1 MEMQLLYSKL
11 HDKYTELKMRKE
23 SEIEQ
28 YNREQ
33 KSKFMNYIS
42 AAEEMIEHLKTA
54 NESLQAKINE
64 LTDKIIPDRSAEEYQ
79 YAEYQKL
86 LIEERQKTKEL
97 SEEVER
103 LRNLLQEKSDSIDKN
118 DDSIDGQLKSP
129 YGGSQLRSRDLSEGS
144 AGLKTL
150 RPCSGVQTEEVMVI
164 PNAGSQEEHVMVK
177 EPERGPGKG
186 MPYSDALGNS
196 QQPCSCRR
204 TMASSGYSFSL
215 TWVKNVVG
223 EEPELLYHVV
233 SLGTF
238 ERLAPEWMRED
249 LIFSMSMCAIFFE
262 RVLQVTR
269 LHC

>member
-42 AAEEMIEHLKTA
+42 A
-54 NESLQAKINE
+54 
-64 LTDKIIPDRSAEEYQ
+64 
-79 YAEYQKL
+79 
-86 LIEERQKTKEL
+86 KEL

-204 TMASSGYSFSL
+204 TMASSGDGLNDVCHGDCHFQTLVECLVGMKFSTVNQTEGLCFCTSPIDWLFFQLNMGEKRSWGGAGVAVSCCL
-215 TWVKNVVG
+215 TWDV
-223 EEPELLYHVV
+223 
-233 SLGTF
+233 
-238 ERLAPEWMRED
+238 
-249 LIFSMSMCAIFFE
+249 
-262 RVLQVTR
+262 
-269 LHC
+269 

>member
-1 MEMQLLYSKL
+1 
-11 HDKYTELKMRKE
+11 
-23 SEIEQ
+23 
-28 YNREQ
+28 
-33 KSKFMNYIS
+33 
-42 AAEEMIEHLKTA
+42 MIEHLKTA

-204 TMASSGYSFSL
+204 TMASSGDGLNDVCHGDCHFQTLVECLVGMKFSTVNQTEGLCFCTSPIDWLFFQLNMGEKRSWGGAGVAVSCCL
-215 TWVKNVVG
+215 TWDV
-223 EEPELLYHVV
+223 
-233 SLGTF
+233 
-238 ERLAPEWMRED
+238 
-249 LIFSMSMCAIFFE
+249 
-262 RVLQVTR
+262 
-269 LHC
+269 